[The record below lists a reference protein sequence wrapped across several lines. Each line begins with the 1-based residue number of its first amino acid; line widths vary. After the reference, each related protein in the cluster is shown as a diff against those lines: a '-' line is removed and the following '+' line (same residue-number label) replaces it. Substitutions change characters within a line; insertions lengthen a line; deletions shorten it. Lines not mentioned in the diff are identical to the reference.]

1 MIKRLFELCGSL
13 EKLAKVLAYSDKLP
27 RERLKRIYHKLFL
40 KKGVKTEVDEN
51 LMERIFE
58 WIDSLGIKK
67 GDILIVHSS
76 MEGLRKAAPD
86 PKRIIDYLLQLVGE
100 EGTLVIPTF
109 PVINL
114 KYDKEKIPTY
124 NPRRTLCWTGM
135 IPNVFLG
142 YSGVVRSQ
150 FPYNTLAAKGRLAED
165 MMHDNLLDD
174 VPHGKNSAWAYCV
187 NRHAK
192 ILYLGISIAECNTV
206 LHMGDDMLL
215 DEWPIKNWYEEQTYK
230 IKTDS
235 EIITKEIKVCSP
247 FWTKYNTCYNFNGK
261 LKRYGYLSEHVIDG
275 ILVGYAPDS
284 KEMMD
289 YVIHQARI
297 GKIRYRIPRKYWK
310 A

>member
-114 KYDKEKIPTY
+114 KYDNKSFIS
-124 NPRRTLCWTGM
+124 
-135 IPNVFLG
+135 FL
-142 YSGVVRSQ
+142 
-150 FPYNTLAAKGRLAED
+150 L
-165 MMHDNLLDD
+165 
-174 VPHGKNSAWAYCV
+174 
-187 NRHAK
+187 
-192 ILYLGISIAECNTV
+192 
-206 LHMGDDMLL
+206 
-215 DEWPIKNWYEEQTYK
+215 
-230 IKTDS
+230 
-235 EIITKEIKVCSP
+235 
-247 FWTKYNTCYNFNGK
+247 
-261 LKRYGYLSEHVIDG
+261 
-275 ILVGYAPDS
+275 
-284 KEMMD
+284 
-289 YVIHQARI
+289 
-297 GKIRYRIPRKYWK
+297 
-310 A
+310 